1 MLAEFLQKRN
11 LMPIWNDK
19 NVTWASRRQEIA
31 ELLCREEYGFMPK
44 EHDKLTWTEETAD
57 FVFCAG
63 RAEHK
68 KVTLTAH
75 FGEDSFSFPVYTS
88 IPKKE
93 GRLPFF
99 IFINFRDNV
108 PDRYLP
114 VEEICDRGYAVV
126 SFCYNEVTP
135 DEAEGDPEDDP
146 LAKILYMGI
155 EKKPYHAGKI
165 RIWAWAASRALD
177 YALSLEN
184 LDPDRAF
191 VAGHSRLGKTALVAC
206 MLDDR
211 FALTISNDS
220 GCSGAAISR
229 GKAGESI
236 ERITSVFPYWFCEN
250 YRRYAGKED
259 EAPFDQHFLIASIAP
274 RYVYVAS
281 AEEDT
286 WADPDSE
293 YLSCYAADEVY
304 SKLGL
309 RGFVCEDRLPRA
321 TEICHEGMIGY
332 HLRTGAHYLSREDWN
347 YYMDFIEKHD
357 LRKSH
362 SSGTEPV

>member
-1 MLAEFLQKRN
+1 MLAEFLQKRKI
-11 LMPIWNDK
+11 MPIWNEK
-19 NVTWASRRQEIA
+19 TTSWTNRRQEIA

-44 EHDKLTWTEETAD
+44 EHDKLTWTEEAAKYT
-57 FVFCAG
+57 FCAG

-68 KVTLTAH
+68 KVTLTIH
-75 FGEDSFSFPVYTS
+75 FGDNSFSFPVYTS

-93 GRLPFF
+93 GKLPFF
-99 IFINFRDNV
+99 VFINFRDNV

-114 VEEICDRGYAVV
+114 VEEVCDRGYAVI
-126 SFCYNEVTP
+126 SFCYNDVTP
-135 DEAEGDPEDDP
+135 DKAPGDPADDP
-146 LAKILYMGI
+146 LTEILFKGI
-155 EKKPYHAGKI
+155 DKKPYHAGKI

-177 YALSLEN
+177 YALSLEK

-191 VAGHSRLGKTALVAC
+191 VVGHSRLGKTALVAG
-206 MLDDR
+206 MLDER
-211 FALTISNDS
+211 FALTVSNDS
-220 GCSGAAISR
+220 GCAGAAVSR

-236 ERITSVFPYWFCEN
+236 ERITAVFPYWFCEN
-250 YRRYAGKED
+250 YRRYAGKEN
-259 EAPFDQHFLIASIAP
+259 EAPFDQHYLIASIAP

-281 AEEDT
+281 AEDDT

-293 YLSCYAADEVY
+293 YLSCRAADEVY
-304 SKLGL
+304 TKLGL
-309 RGFVCEDRLPRA
+309 RGFVCKDRLPIA

-357 LRKSH
+357 LRLRH
-362 SSGTEPV
+362 P